1 MAGRIYQHGRK
12 FTMILI
18 PLVNGRALPALGL
31 GTWQLRGRACEQAVQ
46 TALALGYRHLD
57 TAERYGNEAEVGAAI
72 ARSGVDRAEVFL
84 TTKVW
89 PDHFRA
95 ADLRRAADDSLRR
108 LRLDY
113 VDLLLLHWP
122 SAHIPL

>member
-1 MAGRIYQHGRK
+1 
-12 FTMILI
+12 
-18 PLVNGRALPALGL
+18 
-31 GTWQLRGRACEQAVQ
+31 
-46 TALALGYRHLD
+46 
-57 TAERYGNEAEVGAAI
+57 VGAAI

-95 ADLRRAADDSLRR
+95 ADLRRAAEDSLRR
-108 LRLDY
+108 LRMDY

-122 SAHIPL
+122 STHIPLEETVPALNEVAAQGKARAIGVSNFSAWHGPATRVR